1 MSEHLV
7 VPGELAD
14 AHIAHQSRRLLLI
27 GVAALIVVLTNAVTF
42 LLPPLLPVLQA
53 HYQVTSVSA
62 VTWIFTLLTLG
73 GGAGFVVLPKLSDVI
88 GDRSTAVIACLALT
102 VGAVA
107 AAVGDSYPA
116 ILIGAAVMGFG
127 GAAQLLPLG
136 FLRRALG
143 EAGLAI
149 SVAVLVIATG
159 VGIVVGMIGG
169 GFIVE
174 HLSLRDFFA
183 ILAACFALTTLAS
196 FVVIPRSAPADKAG
210 GGVAIVGTVWLIV
223 WVGLALLAM
232 TQGLVWGWGALATL
246 AVALIAAAG
255 WVRSQR
261 RSSNPVFDPVL
272 FTAPYAVVSS
282 VVIALIAAINAA
294 FLVLVSTFAQTDPA
308 NLPAADA
315 YGLGLNAL
323 QTGELMV
330 PFAITFLIGGVVA
343 ERPLAAG
350 RGPSV
355 LVSGAVLSAVGLALL
370 VVTHDREWSYLVAAA
385 IIGFGCAIVY
395 SACFALVQNAVDERE
410 AGMAGSM
417 VGTAMAIGFAFG
429 SALITCVLGSSTIAI
444 PGTDVEVATEGLFGV
459 SYVIAIGLAVLIV
472 LAVGISTMRRH
483 GAMTGSVANSAIS

>member
-1 MSEHLV
+1 MSDSLT
-7 VPGELAD
+7 VPGDLAGGNTVER
-14 AHIAHQSRRLLLI
+14 SRRLLLI
-27 GVAALIVVLTNAVTF
+27 GVAALIVILTNAVTF

-53 HYQVTSVSA
+53 QYHVTSVSA

-88 GDRSTAVIACLALT
+88 GDRSTAVIACVALT
-102 VGAVA
+102 VGAVV

-116 ILIGAAVMGFG
+116 ILVGAAVMGFG

-136 FLRRALG
+136 FLRRTLG

-149 SVAVLVIATG
+149 SVAVLVVATG

-174 HLSLRDFFA
+174 HLSLRDFFV
-183 ILAACFALTTLAS
+183 ILAACFALTTLATY
-196 FVVIPRSAPADKAG
+196 VVLPRSASGDKAE
-210 GGVAIVGTVWLIV
+210 GGVAILGTVWLIV
-223 WVGLALLAM
+223 WVGLLLLAL
-232 TQGLVWGWGALATL
+232 TQGLVWGWGALVTL
-246 AVALIAAAG
+246 AVALVAAVA
-255 WVRSQR
+255 WVHSQR
-261 RSSNPVFDPVL
+261 RSSNPVFDRAL
-272 FTAPYAVVSS
+272 FTAPYVVVSS
-282 VVIALIAAINAA
+282 VVIALIAAVNAA
-294 FLVLVSTFAQTDPA
+294 FLVLLSTFAQTDPA
-308 NLPAADA
+308 FLPTSDA

-355 LVSGAVLSAVGLALL
+355 LISGAMLSAVGLALL
-370 VVTHDREWSYLVAAA
+370 VVTHDQAWSYLVAAGV
-385 IIGFGCAIVY
+385 IGFGCAIVY

-444 PGTDVEVATEGLFGV
+444 PGTDIQVAKEGLFGV
-459 SYVIAIGLAVLIV
+459 SYAISIGLAVLIV
-472 LAVGISTMRRH
+472 FAVGVSTIRRRQ
-483 GAMTGSVANSAIS
+483 AATLPA

>member
-1 MSEHLV
+1 MA
-7 VPGELAD
+7 PGGLAGD
-14 AHIAHQSRRLLLI
+14 HTAERSRRLLLI

-88 GDRSTAVIACLALT
+88 GDRNTAVLACVALT
-102 VGAVA
+102 LGAVVP
-107 AAVGDSYPA
+107 AVGSSYPA

-136 FLRRALG
+136 FLRRTLG

-149 SVAVLVIATG
+149 SVAVLVVATG

-174 HLSLRDFFA
+174 HVSLRDFFF

-196 FVVIPRSAPADKAG
+196 FAVLPRSRPAEKAA
-210 GGVAIVGTVWLIV
+210 GGVAIVGTVWLIA
-223 WVGLALLAM
+223 WVGLLLLAL
-232 TQGLVWGWGALATL
+232 TQGLVWGWGAVATL
-246 AVALIAAAG
+246 AVALIAAVA

-261 RSSNPVFDPVL
+261 RSSNPVFDPSL
-272 FTAPYAVVSS
+272 FTAPYVIVSS

-294 FLVLVSTFAQTDPA
+294 FLVLLSTYAQTDPA
-308 NLPAADA
+308 YLPAADA

-370 VVTHDREWSYLVAAA
+370 VATHDRASAYLVAASV
-385 IIGFGCAIVY
+385 IGFGCAIVY
-395 SACFALVQNAVDERE
+395 SACFALVQTAVDERQ
-410 AGMAGSM
+410 AGMAASM

-429 SALITCVLGSSTIAI
+429 SALITCVLGSWTIAI
-444 PGTDVEVATEGLFGV
+444 PGTDVQVAKEGTFGV
-459 SYVIAIGLAVLIV
+459 SYSIAIGLALIIV
-472 LAVGISTMRRH
+472 IAVGISTIRKR
-483 GAMTGSVANSAIS
+483 GAASGAARLRVS